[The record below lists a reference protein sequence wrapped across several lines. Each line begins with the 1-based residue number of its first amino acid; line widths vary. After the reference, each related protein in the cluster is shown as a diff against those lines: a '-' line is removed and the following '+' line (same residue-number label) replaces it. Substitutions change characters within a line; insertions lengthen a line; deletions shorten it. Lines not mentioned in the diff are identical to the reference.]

1 MHFRLNKKQMAAAL
15 VVALSA
21 ITGCSKD
28 ESPEQLIAQA
38 KQYESKGDS
47 KAAIIQLKNALQ
59 AKPDD
64 AAARLALGRL
74 YLKTGDHASAEKELR
89 RAMELSKNRAE
100 VLPVFAK
107 SLLLQNKSQE
117 VLDVTASTPPD
128 ATLLSLRGDAFLLLQ
143 KLDDSRQAFDSALK
157 LEPTNSDALNGLARH
172 ALIKNDVDT
181 AVRLADSAISHN
193 PSDVDALM
201 FRADLDKAM
210 GKPDAAR
217 ATYDKVLK
225 VNPDTGAAYLQKAY
239 LDIDQKKFDAARAD
253 IAALRKVAPGNV
265 LAYHAQAL
273 LEFTEGKYKEALAS
287 IQGLLKVAPDHMPSQ
302 LLAGA
307 TQFTLGSLPQA
318 EQHLKRYIES
328 DPGNIYARKMLA
340 SVYVGLNQPQDA
352 LAQLKTTLDTSTD
365 TALLN
370 IGGRAY
376 LNLKQYDNAIA
387 TYERAIGLKP
397 ADTQLHVGL
406 GLAKMSKGD
415 STGAIKA
422 MRKGLELS
430 APTAVDA
437 GIVLGMT
444 HLQLRQYSEA
454 LAVINQMVQRVPN
467 SALLHNLKGGALLG
481 LNDRAAARAAFEK
494 SMQLEPSYFTAV
506 NNLARM
512 DIADKKPEA
521 ARQRYQAFVDKNAG
535 SAESMLALADLALA
549 ENKQADATKWLEKA
563 HAAEPK
569 LSGPALRLT
578 QQYLAIG
585 EKRKALTL
593 ISAMQVADP
602 ENPML
607 LDMLGKAHA
616 ANDNKIAAL
625 EAYGRLAVVKP
636 RTSGI
641 TARLAAAYEEL
652 GERDLAA
659 DVLRKAHTE
668 RPDDVAIKLARI
680 AVEVRRGNH
689 EQAIMFA
696 REVQARP
703 ASKLPGLIVEA
714 EVREAQ
720 QKPDLAIPLYQRALQ
735 ESKGSSPLRIKL
747 ANAYRQ
753 AGRPD
758 EALRLVQQ
766 WRNERPKDNAIG
778 VYLGELYVA
787 HKKYPAAI
795 ETFTALLKELPNN
808 GVILNNLALAYQ
820 ATGDARALATAEQA
834 LKALPQSGAAMDTL
848 GWMLVDKGDLARGLP
863 LLKKASAAEP
873 GAADIRYH
881 LAAAHARNNDKAAA
895 RKELETLLAEKS
907 DVAQAEQARAL
918 LKQL

>member
-1 MHFRLNKKQMAAAL
+1 MHHSMTKKQVAAAL
-15 VVALSA
+15 VVVLAA
-21 ITGCSKD
+21 MAGCSKD

-38 KQYESKGDS
+38 RQYESKGDS

-59 AKPDD
+59 ARPDD

-74 YLKTGDHASAEKELR
+74 YLKTGDHVSAEKELR
-89 RAMELSKNRAE
+89 RAIDLGSKRAD
-100 VLPVFAK
+100 VLPMLAK
-107 SLLLQNKSQE
+107 SLLLLNKPQA
-117 VLDVTASTPPD
+117 VLDETASAPAD
-128 ATLLSLRGDAFLLLQ
+128 ATLLSLRGDAFLALQ
-143 KLDDSRQAFDSALK
+143 KLDESRQAFDSALK
-157 LEPTNSDALNGLARH
+157 LEPNNSNALNGLARH
-172 ALIKNDVDT
+172 ALLKNDI
-181 AVRLADSAISHN
+181 AGALRLADSAVSHN
-193 PSDVDALM
+193 PTDVEALM
-201 FRADLDKAM
+201 FRADIDKAM
-210 GKPDAAR
+210 GKLDAAR
-217 ATYDKVLK
+217 VTYDKVLQA
-225 VNPDTGAAYLQKAY
+225 NPETGAAYLQKAY
-239 LDIDQKKFDAARAD
+239 LDIEQKKFDAARD
-253 IAALRKVAPGNV
+253 SIAAFKKAAPGNL
-265 LAYHAQAL
+265 LAYHAQAQ
-273 LEFTEGKYKEALAS
+273 LEFTQGQYKEALAS
-287 IQGLLKVAPDHMPSQ
+287 IQNLLKAAPDHMPSQ

-352 LAQLKTTLDTSTD
+352 LVQLKTSLDTSTD

-370 IGGRAY
+370 IAGRAY

-387 TYERAIGLKP
+387 TFERAIGLKP
-397 ADTQLHVGL
+397 ADAQLHVGL
-406 GLAKMSKGD
+406 GLTKMSKGD
-415 STGAIKA
+415 SAGAIKA

-444 HLQLRQYSEA
+444 HLQLRQYPEA
-454 LAVINQMVQRVPN
+454 LAVLNQMVQRVPN

-481 LNDRAAARAAFEK
+481 LNDRAAARTAFEK

-506 NNLARM
+506 SNLARM
-512 DIADKKPEA
+512 DIADKKLDA
-521 ARQRYQAFVDKNAG
+521 ARQRYQAFVDKKTG
-535 SAESMLALADLALA
+535 SAEAMLALADLAIA

-569 LSGPALRLT
+569 LAGPALRLT
-578 QQYLAIG
+578 QQYLALG

-602 ENPML
+602 ENPTL

-616 ANDNKIAAL
+616 ANGNKTAAL
-625 EAYGRLAVVKP
+625 DAYGRLAIVTP

-696 REVQARP
+696 REVQSRP

-766 WRNERPKDNAIG
+766 WRSERPKDHAIG
-778 VYLGELYVA
+778 VYLGELYVSQ
-787 HKKYPAAI
+787 KKYPAAI
-795 ETFTALLKELPNN
+795 DTFTALLKELPGN
-808 GVILNNLALAYQ
+808 GIILNNLALAYQ
-820 ATGDARALATAEQA
+820 SAGDARALATAEQA
-834 LKALPQSGAAMDTL
+834 LKALPQSGAVMDTL

-895 RKELETLLAEKS
+895 RKELETLLAAKS